1 MSDLVQR
8 FQLFYGNGTRQIG
21 RYFCIPAVVSNATRV
36 LGSEEYTQEKIREAW
51 YAMKGRTIEPD
62 IHAQMTGAG
71 PDVVQA
77 LVQQTEFDRQFGTT
91 PFEQER
97 EDSLFNA
104 EKARRTIQFISE
116 EVNKGNPVLVSTD
129 IIPWERG
136 ILTSIGFHM
145 WLVLQLDLERNRA
158 VCHDPGDDLLFPI
171 PVRMAV
177 PVALGDQTI
186 GLEIGLGGKV
196 TRSNYFC
203 LSFWKR

>member
-8 FQLFYGNGTRQIG
+8 FQQFHQNGTRQIG

-36 LGSEEYTQEKIREAW
+36 LGSEEYTQEKIRAAW
-51 YAMKGRTIEPD
+51 YAMKERTVEPD
-62 IHAQMTGAG
+62 IHDQMTGAG

-77 LVQQTEFDRQFGTT
+77 LVQQTDFDRQFGTT
-91 PFEQER
+91 SFELEPER
-97 EDSLFNA
+97 SLFNA
-104 EKARRTIQFISE
+104 EKADRTIRFIAE

-136 ILTSIGFHM
+136 ILASIGFHM
-145 WLVLQLDLERNRA
+145 WLVLQLDLERNIA
-158 VCHDPGDDLLFPI
+158 VCHDPGDDLLFSTPI
-171 PVRMAV
+171 RMAV

-186 GLEIGLGGKV
+186 GLEIGLRGKV